1 MRIRIKEAEVM
12 AKRIR
17 DAVEE
22 QCTNCEFKDGKYC
35 SWSKK
40 KRTGRPPC
48 QAGKMLKQE
57 QVKTPELEKMQAVRD
72 DSQKIGEFLEWL
84 AEQDIELAKWE
95 LHEEEQFEEMTPI
108 RQTREQILAEF
119 FGIDLVKCERERQ
132 ALLDAV
138 REDNN

>member
-1 MRIRIKEAEVM
+1 METETRIKEAEVM

-48 QAGKMLKQE
+48 QEGKMLKQE
-57 QVKTPELEKMQAVRD
+57 QVKTSELEKMPTVHVHTWPNQSR
-72 DSQKIGEFLEWL
+72 SSR
-84 AEQDIELAKWE
+84 
-95 LHEEEQFEEMTPI
+95 PI
-108 RQTREQILAEF
+108 IA
-119 FGIDLVKCERERQ
+119 LVS
-132 ALLDAV
+132 AL
-138 REDNN
+138 